1 MLLIFKFAKVPSQIN
16 GVKFVKVNGDDFEDI
31 IDEYEIFGYPTFAL
45 FRDSKMLDTHLGKI
59 EESGLKKFIQSKI

>member
-1 MLLIFKFAKVPSQIN
+1 MLLIF
-16 GVKFVKVNGDDFEDI
+16 NGDEFEDI

-45 FRDSKMLDTHLGKI
+45 FKNSKMLDSHLGKI